1 MLVPVSCRLA
11 SLNRQAALTTVSSQ
25 KLLGS
30 DWPICACLQLSPQ
43 AKRKGTV
50 IEHFLPTDV
59 SSVKQESNVLKG
71 CKLQFLNYG
80 SHSKADVEG
89 LVARLGGTVSML
101 HSHKPVSDYSTML
114 SAPKHLFSNNV
125 IIAELTCD
133 NLVG

>member
-1 MLVPVSCRLA
+1 MLVPVLCKLA

-25 KLLGS
+25 KLLGA
-30 DWPICACLQLSPQ
+30 DWPTCACLQLSPQ
-43 AKRKGTV
+43 EKRKGTV

-101 HSHKPVSDYSTML
+101 PAAAL
-114 SAPKHLFSNNV
+114 SQ
-125 IIAELTCD
+125 TCIR
-133 NLVG
+133 L